1 MNPNAQTAA
10 VFDAPAPHEPRTFE
24 NSFQKDQAVRE
35 HLPLTRWI
43 ARQVCGQ
50 LCSSRHFDDMAQ
62 TGVLGLIDAAER
74 YNPSKGGSFK
84 TYAEYRIRG
93 AILDELRAQAWIPRA
108 TREKVKRIAGLVDRL
123 TRELSRPPTDT
134 EVAYA
139 MKMNLE
145 EYFDFR
151 ESARRRT
158 WIPLSHCENQ
168 ADGSAGEGTAV
179 RYERRELREQLRSAI
194 GRLTPREQTVVC
206 LYYYEELNLKEIGE
220 RLEVS
225 ESRISQL
232 HSSALK
238 KLSRALR
245 REEFR

>member
-1 MNPNAQTAA
+1 MNPNAQTAT
-10 VFDAPAPHEPRTFE
+10 VFDTPLPHASRTFG
-24 NSFQKDQAVRE
+24 NSFQKEQAVRE

-50 LCSSRHFDDMAQ
+50 LCSSRHFDDIAQ

-93 AILDELRAQAWIPRA
+93 AILDELRTQAWIPRA
-108 TREKVKRIAGLVDRL
+108 TREKAKRIAGLVDRL
-123 TRELSRPPTDT
+123 TQEFSRPPTDT

-151 ESARRRT
+151 ESARQRT
-158 WIPLSHCENQ
+158 WIPLSHCENH
-168 ADGSAGEGTAV
+168 ANGSDDDGAV
-179 RYERRELREQLRSAI
+179 RYERRELRERLRAAI
-194 GRLTPREQTVVC
+194 GRLTPREQTVIC

-220 RLEVS
+220 QLEVS

-238 KLSRALR
+238 KLNRALR